1 MNFRKPKQDVINE
14 AFFAA
19 QTELNNKFYQLK
31 NNYVDNSTTTNLDC
45 IQSAVAMS
53 IEAAIRSLVENTY
66 TDQEFEEDL
75 TLNT

>member
-31 NNYVDNSTTTNLDC
+31 NGYVDNSTTSNLDH
-45 IQSAVAMS
+45 IQNAVAMS